1 MHECQFCLVCL
12 YIRKYGFK
20 LKQRY
25 IQCKSDFSTFL
36 PMNFSCSKK
45 PLSFPLCSLQIPTY
59 ESLSLCFPQPLATF
73 PASVL
78 FGLLFSL
85 FLLCPASWILA
96 AAELLS
102 NGVQRLAL
110 LRTNNPISTHNV
122 SRPYSPF
129 RHHFI
134 PYVKGKKTGHSS

>member
-1 MHECQFCLVCL
+1 MDLTWNEGIFNVNLIFPHF
-12 YIRKYGFK
+12 
-20 LKQRY
+20 
-25 IQCKSDFSTFL
+25 FL
-36 PMNFSCSKK
+36 WI
-45 PLSFPLCSLQIPTY
+45 FPAVRNLFHFLCVVLRFLFMTACPCV
-59 ESLSLCFPQPLATF
+59 SLSLQPLF

-85 FLLCPASWILA
+85 FLLCPASRILA

-110 LRTNNPISTHNV
+110 LRTNSPISTHND

-134 PYVKGKKTGHSS
+134 PYVKGKETGHSS